1 MASRETEAERWRWE
15 GCELVPVPMDAAD
28 AEPGQELVRF
38 EDYERVREERDA
50 AAWEAKYFIC
60 TNCKWAIPFERRLP
74 GVRCG
79 LCPYCRH
86 PLRSA
91 EGRQSDRADRA
102 EALLTQLLEAVEA
115 EEKRL
120 KKPKS
125 AAFPDFDGGYA
136 SCEEDIADRLAEI
149 RQSTQSGEGR

>member
-102 EALLTQLLEAVEA
+102 EALLTQLLEAIGTAEKQEEWGDDFEA
-115 EEKRL
+115 SVL
-120 KKPKS
+120 
-125 AAFPDFDGGYA
+125 AARDKA
-136 SCEEDIADRLAEI
+136 RKA
-149 RQSTQSGEGR
+149 QSTQSEEGR